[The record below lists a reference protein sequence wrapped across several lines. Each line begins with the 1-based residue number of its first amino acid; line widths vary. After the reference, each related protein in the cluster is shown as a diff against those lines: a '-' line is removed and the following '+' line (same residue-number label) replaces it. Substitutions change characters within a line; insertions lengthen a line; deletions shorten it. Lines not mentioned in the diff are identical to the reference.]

1 MFTGLIEEIGVIAS
15 VDQDGR
21 RRIRVTAPRIA
32 GELRIGDSIAVNGV
46 CLTAV
51 EATDSWFSAD
61 LAAETISRTSL
72 LQLRNGQAV
81 NLELPTRAGTPLG
94 GHIVQGHVDGVG
106 QVIRFEPVTGADD
119 WKLTVG
125 LPRGLERY
133 VVPRGS
139 IALEGISL
147 TVADMKEGEI
157 AVAIIPHTYQNT
169 NLKNLRPGDPVNI
182 EVDILAKYSE
192 KRNNPWAKERATLD
206 ELLRQGF

>member
-1 MFTGLIEEIGVIAS
+1 MFTGLIEEVGAIAS

-106 QVIRFEPVTGADD
+106 QVIRFEPITGADD

-192 KRNNPWAKERATLD
+192 KRNNPWAKERSTRE